1 MKVVISKEVIDDCCK
16 LCIANCIKEGICFCD
31 KFRYDNNK
39 DPRVANCGDVYF
51 VRGRGK
57 EFVGF

>member
-1 MKVVISKEVIDDCCK
+1 MKAIISKEVVDNCCK
-16 LCIANCIKEGICFCD
+16 LCVAKCRQEGICPCD
-31 KFRYDNNK
+31 QFLYDNDE

-51 VRGRGK
+51 VKGHGK